1 MKVTVL
7 TAVLVAAATGAMAA
21 PPAEAP
27 VPVEQAASAPSA
39 ETNAGPGDAAEQK
52 EKKICRTERAT
63 GSLTRRTRICMT
75 EAQWR
80 EVNADTR
87 RGMDDMTRDR
97 VGGGTTSNN

>member
-7 TAVLVAAATGAMAA
+7 TTVLLVAATGAMAA
-21 PPAEAP
+21 PPTEQSAP
-27 VPVEQAASAPSA
+27 VAQEAAPSA
-39 ETNAGPGDAAEQK
+39 GTNAAAGDAEGQK

-97 VGGGTTSNN
+97 VGGGTTTSN